1 MLKNARGA
9 KKYIGDIG
17 VGNNFHFKYFWT
29 MEGAKVAF
37 PMSLWKDVK
46 GHWKGPKKLVFG
58 TTMQTRKDAK
68 PGGGVP
74 TPCRMSR
81 DVGGVGKV

>member
-1 MLKNARGA
+1 
-9 KKYIGDIG
+9 
-17 VGNNFHFKYFWT
+17 
-29 MEGAKVAF
+29 MEGGKVAF
-37 PMSLWKDVK
+37 PMSLWKDAK

-58 TTMQTRKDAK
+58 TTMETREDAK

-81 DVGGVGKV
+81 DVGGVENFNVFDNEN